1 MMSNL
6 PPRESP
12 KGKPVSLFVTCLVD
26 LLFPETGMSV
36 VQILQHLGI
45 ELEFPEDQTCCGQP
59 AYNGG
64 YHQEAKKVARQFL
77 KAFETAQ
84 VIVTPSGSCASMV
97 RVEYLKL
104 FADDPEWLP
113 LAERASAITWEFTE
127 FIVDGLGITDLGARL
142 PETQKFA
149 FHDSCHGLRH
159 LGLGRQARRLVEHIE
174 NAHLEEIDD
183 PETCC
188 GFGGLF
194 SIKMADISGA
204 MLENKINA
212 IAASPAQS
220 VVSGDVSCMMH
231 INGGLERQ
239 GKPKQVRHIADIL
252 AAGLRGHS

>member
-1 MMSNL
+1 MSNL
-6 PPRESP
+6 PPRKSP
-12 KGKPVSLFVTCLVD
+12 KGKPVSLFITCLVD

-36 VQILQHLGI
+36 VQIMEHLGI
-45 ELEFPEDQTCCGQP
+45 KVEFPEDQTCCGQP

-64 YHQEAKKVARQFL
+64 YQQEAKKVARQFL

-113 LAERASAITWEFTE
+113 LAQRLSAVTWEFTE
-127 FIVDGLGITDLGARL
+127 YIVDGLGITDLGARL
-142 PETQKFA
+142 PKAQKFA

-159 LGLGRQARRLVEHIE
+159 LGLGTQGRSLVRNIE
-174 NAHLEEIDD
+174 NAQLEEIDD
-183 PETCC
+183 HETCC

-194 SIKMADISGA
+194 SIKMAAISGA

-212 IAASPAQS
+212 ISASHAQT

-231 INGGLERQ
+231 INSGMERQ
-239 GKPKQVRHIADIL
+239 GKSKQVRHIADIL
-252 AAGLRGHS
+252 AAGLRGRS